1 MMLKL
6 PHISQG
12 ATVKV
17 SMDRII
23 SWNLTDSS
31 AGKVLS
37 GGGWFYPLDD
47 GLEST

>member
-1 MMLKL
+1 MRARCAHM
-6 PHISQG
+6 SQG

-17 SMDRII
+17 SMVRII
-23 SWNLTDSS
+23 SWNLTNSS
-31 AGKVLS
+31 AGMALS